1 MGNLEEG
8 LVKCAINL
16 ETKPSHMDFKD
27 QVKQLAERVA
37 KMKDKILTEEA
48 TKNAF
53 IMPFI
58 QCLGYDIFDP
68 LEVVPEFI
76 ADIGIKKGEKVD
88 YAILKDNQP
97 IILIECKH
105 WSADLDPHNSQL
117 FRYFHTTPA
126 KFGILTNGIVYRLYT
141 DLVTPNKMDE
151 KPFFEFRIDDMKDAQ
166 IEKLKEFH
174 KSYFNLESINTT
186 ASELKYMSEIRGIIL
201 KEISEPS
208 EDFARFFAKLVY
220 PSMVTAKVMEQ
231 FKSLVKRSF
240 HQYLN
245 DAINERL
252 KTAMATDQQKQ
263 EEIIREEMTANAP
276 EEEKVKTTAEEM
288 EAFYIIR
295 AILCA
300 KVNVARVVHRDTQ
313 SYFGIL
319 LDDNNRKPI
328 CRLHFNG
335 KKKSVSFFD
344 RGKENKVEIK
354 DNNELYEHASKL
366 IGCIGQYEKVKEVEE
381 VG

>member
-1 MGNLEEG
+1 
-8 LVKCAINL
+8 
-16 ETKPSHMDFKD
+16 MDFKD
-27 QVKQLAERVA
+27 HVKQLADRVA

-58 QCLGYDIFDP
+58 QCLGYDIFNP

-97 IILIECKH
+97 IILVECKH

-117 FRYFHTTPA
+117 FRYFHTTTA
-126 KFGILTNGIVYRLYT
+126 KFGILTNGIVFRFYT

-166 IEKLKEFH
+166 VEKLKEFH
-174 KSYFNLESINTT
+174 KSYFNLESINNT
-186 ASELKYMSEIRGIIL
+186 ASELKYMSEIRNIIL

-208 EDFARFFAKLVY
+208 EEFARFFARQVY
-220 PSMVTAKVMEQ
+220 PSMVTAKILEQ

-245 DAINERL
+245 DAITERL

-263 EEIIREEMTANAP
+263 EELEREEVTANAP
-276 EEEKVKTTAEEM
+276 EEEKIKTTAEEM
-288 EAFYIIR
+288 EAFYIVR

-300 KVNVARVVHRDTQ
+300 KVNVARIIHRDTQ

-335 KKKSVSFFD
+335 KKKHVSFFED
-344 RGKENKVEIK
+344 GKETKIEIK
-354 DNNELYEHASKL
+354 NNNELYEHTSKL
-366 IGCIGQYEKVKEVEE
+366 VSCIAQYEKGKGIVEE
-381 VG
+381 AV